1 MNELPSKKAL
11 LRRIDAFPR
20 AQILVVGD
28 LMVDHFIWGNV
39 ERISPEAP
47 VPVVSITSESM
58 CLGGAANVAHNIHAL
73 GGRVFVAGVA
83 GNDEMGKKIFRELRS
98 LSIGT
103 GGIVTVKDRPTPTK
117 TRIIAHSQQVV
128 RFDRERVGPLDPE
141 SSRRIEERLKKNFFK
156 VDAVLVSDY
165 GKGTISR
172 ELMESVVR
180 LGKKA
185 CKPVIVD
192 PKVKNME
199 HYRGVSMIT
208 PNQHE
213 AGETLRMKVASD
225 EDAAQAAV
233 LLKEKVGCE
242 SVLITRGEQ
251 GMTLLEKDGSVVHIP
266 TLATEVYDVTGAGDT
281 VASVFT
287 LAITVGASPKISAL
301 IANYAA
307 GIVIRKV
314 GTACITR
321 EELKK
326 AILKQN
332 YVLNESRG

>member
-1 MNELPSKKAL
+1 MNGLPSKKAL

-20 AQILVVGD
+20 ARILVVGD

-47 VPVVSITSESM
+47 VPVVSITSESL
-58 CLGGAANVAHNIHAL
+58 CLGGAANVAHNIQAL
-73 GGRVFVAGVA
+73 GGVAYVAGVTGGDA
-83 GNDEMGKKIFRELRS
+83 MGGMILRELRS
-98 LSIGT
+98 LKIGT
-103 GGIVTVKDRPTPTK
+103 GGVVTVRDRPTTTK

-128 RFDRERVGPLDPE
+128 RFDRERTGPLDPE
-141 SSRRIEERLKKNFFK
+141 SSRQIEERLRKSLSKI
-156 VDAVLVSDY
+156 DAILVSDY

-172 ELMESVVR
+172 ALMESVVR

-185 CKPVIVD
+185 GTPVIVD

-199 HYRGVSMIT
+199 HYRGVTVIT

-213 AGETLRMKVASD
+213 AGETLRMKVATD
-225 EDAAQAAV
+225 EDAGRAAV
-233 LLKEKVGCE
+233 LLKGKVGCE

-251 GMTLLEKDGSVVHIP
+251 GMTLLEKDGLVVHIP

-287 LAITVGASPKISAL
+287 LAITAGASPKISAL

-321 EELKK
+321 EELKN
-326 AILKQN
+326 AVLKQN
-332 YVLNESRG
+332 YVLNETRG